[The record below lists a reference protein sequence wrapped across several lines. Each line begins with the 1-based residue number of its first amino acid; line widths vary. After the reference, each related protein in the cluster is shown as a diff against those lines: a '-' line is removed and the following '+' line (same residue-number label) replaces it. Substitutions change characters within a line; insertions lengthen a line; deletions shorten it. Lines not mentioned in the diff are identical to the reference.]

1 MLICTACIAQTPE
14 QIIAPVAQCEG
25 KTCTMKREDYEAL
38 QAFHSARLKALEEA
52 AEVMESIQAQNIDLA
67 ARLNRLAYQCRGRA

>member
-1 MLICTACIAQTPE
+1 
-14 QIIAPVAQCEG
+14 
-25 KTCTMKREDYEAL
+25 MKREDYEAL